1 MPQLTGNGLWRLLAA
16 LVDPSRCE
24 RTMLVV
30 LACYAAL
37 WTIYG
42 ILAKGSQ
49 DLHFDFGEQYSW
61 SLDTIWA
68 SPKHPPLAQWLVG
81 AWFAVFP
88 RADWAYYLFAMV
100 LATAALWFGWRLM
113 ERYLDGPKRVIGLAL
128 LTFIPVFN
136 FHALK
141 FNNNAMSLPTWAAT
155 TWLFLRAFETRRA
168 DYAALAGLAAGTA
181 MLSKYWSVFLLAG
194 LGLAAL
200 LDRRR
205 LDYLRSPSPWITIAV
220 GALVVAPHFI
230 WVATH
235 GWRTFEWMFSSH
247 PASDHG
253 TALWSGVQYI
263 AGTIGYLV
271 APVLIALVAT
281 RPKSN
286 TIGDMLWPPEP
297 DRRLVVLA
305 FLIPLLLP
313 ALAAPLIGG
322 KPVSLWALAGVI
334 TLPIIVLS
342 PARLVLTREAALRI
356 LGFAVVLPLLA
367 IAAAPA
373 VAFIIHRFGTDT
385 DSPHYRQVAQAVER
399 VWRETTDQPLRI
411 VGSYENLLS
420 GTVFYYRDGPSAF
433 EIVNPRMTPWI
444 DDARLARD
452 GLAMVCPADNVLCM
466 NALNARAAH
475 APGGKRAEAM
485 ISRTYMGYSDPP
497 QQFVIATVPP
507 DGTRHPAP
515 RGDKD

>member
-1 MPQLTGNGLWRLLAA
+1 M
-16 LVDPSRCE
+16 
-24 RTMLVV
+24 
-30 LACYAAL
+30 
-37 WTIYG
+37 
-42 ILAKGSQ
+42 
-49 DLHFDFGEQYSW
+49 
-61 SLDTIWA
+61 
-68 SPKHPPLAQWLVG
+68 G

-281 RPKSN
+281 RPESN

-322 KPVSLWALAGVI
+322 KPVSLWALGGRHHAADHCPV
-334 TLPIIVLS
+334 
-342 PARLVLTREAALRI
+342 ARTPRADARSCAAYSRVC
-356 LGFAVVLPLLA
+356 GC
-367 IAAAPA
+367 AAACSRLQP
-373 VAFIIHRFGTDT
+373 HRRSRSSFTASVRTPTRRTIGRLRRRSRGSGTRPRT
-385 DSPHYRQVAQAVER
+385 K
-399 VWRETTDQPLRI
+399 PLRI

-466 NALNARAAH
+466 NALNARAAR
-475 APGGKRAEAM
+475 APGGKRAEAT

-507 DGTRHPAP
+507 DGARHPAP